1 MNISKSG
8 DIVSL
13 YREVVEVREAV
24 ERLYKKIVRV
34 LPAKEGTGEWWARE
48 NELAMEDYRAGKYTE
63 HASVDEYIKA
73 MEKKFGL

>member
-1 MNISKSG
+1 MAYQEVFTKSFLN
-8 DIVSL
+8 DVKKDKL
-13 YREVVEVREAV
+13 LL